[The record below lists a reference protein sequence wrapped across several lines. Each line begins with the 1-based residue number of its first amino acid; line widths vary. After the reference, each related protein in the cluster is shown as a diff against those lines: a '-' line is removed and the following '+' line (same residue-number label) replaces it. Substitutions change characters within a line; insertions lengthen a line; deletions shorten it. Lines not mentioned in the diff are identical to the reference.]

1 MPVLIES
8 EGEKTPGA
16 MAERAGKGKRG
27 TLADRV
33 FRVPPPPHVQSASGS
48 LLYHYGLTHTEYY
61 TVTFGTSRSIGAL
74 SQLVW
79 DRALGLPI
87 ERPKSLSMEAILK
100 LVK

>member
-1 MPVLIES
+1 MALKGGALRRLGRDG
-8 EGEKTPGA
+8 GERKEKKQT
-16 MAERAGKGKRG
+16 R
-27 TLADRV
+27 ADRIL
-33 FRVPPPPHVQSASGS
+33 RSPPPPPHVQSASGS
-48 LLYHYGLTHTEYY
+48 LLYHYGLTHFDFY
-61 TVTFGTSRSIGAL
+61 TVTFGTSRAIGAL